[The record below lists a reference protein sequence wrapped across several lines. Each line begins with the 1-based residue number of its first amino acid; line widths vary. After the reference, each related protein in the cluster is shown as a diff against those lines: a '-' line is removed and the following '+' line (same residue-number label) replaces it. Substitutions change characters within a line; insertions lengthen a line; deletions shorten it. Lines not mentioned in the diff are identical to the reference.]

1 MLGGRNGAWRSILS
15 WAVTLLAHVL
25 AKERAMTFLRSLGLS
40 VILVIVAAGFVS
52 AQDCSGTITAD
63 EAMKAEAARYA
74 AQTKNDF
81 AAMEKMFGS
90 DLTYKIGRASCRER
104 V

>member
-1 MLGGRNGAWRSILS
+1 
-15 WAVTLLAHVL
+15 
-25 AKERAMTFLRSLGLS
+25 MTFLRSLGLS
-40 VILVIVAAGFVS
+40 VILVVVAAGFVS
-52 AQDCSGTITAD
+52 AQDCSGTTTAD

-90 DLTYKIGRASCRER
+90 DLSTTTPPRRPTTKRRTSTACAR
-104 V
+104 VV